1 MFCTYKIIEHSTDR
15 YKIDINLI
23 KVTNISKCFRSA
35 LGTECACAND
45 AQARVYLERA
55 YCRAGA
61 RRKFGARK
69 L

>member
-1 MFCTYKIIEHSTDR
+1 MLPVCFGRRVRLRKI
-15 YKIDINLI
+15 Y
-23 KVTNISKCFRSA
+23 
-35 LGTECACAND
+35 
-45 AQARVYLERA
+45 AQARVYIERA